1 MKKIIT
7 VLFIIT
13 FSLISCKNE
22 AESTVPK
29 VVVPFYQVA
38 NQQNQT
44 VATPQL
50 NQGQS
55 LYPSASAQNTGQV
68 QSAPVAVAKGM
79 NPPHGQPG
87 HRCDIPVGASLNT
100 PIANTNTGNTPAVSN
115 TNITVPSSSVTTAKT
130 PKGMNPPH
138 GQPGHRCDISVGA
151 PLNSPIATNKTVTP
165 TPPPVSSNYSVTVP
179 STTETT
185 TQNPV
190 APTPEGMNPP
200 HGQNGHRCDVAVG
213 APLPKQ

>member
-1 MKKIIT
+1 MKKIVT

-13 FSLISCKNE
+13 FSFISCKNE

-55 LYPSASAQNTGQV
+55 LYPSASSQNTGQV

-100 PIANTNTGNTPAVSN
+100 PIANANTGNTPVVSN
-115 TNITVPSSSVTTAKT
+115 TNITVPSPTVTTAKT

-151 PLNSPIATNKTVTP
+151 PLNSPIAANKPATTTP
-165 TPPPVSSNYSVTVP
+165 AGSSNYSVTVP
-179 STTETT
+179 PAAEATTSAPTT
-185 TQNPV
+185 
-190 APTPEGMNPP
+190 PTPEGMNPP

-213 APLPKQ
+213 APLPK